1 MTSPV
6 ERDLT
11 PEQTEDFL
19 SLWERA
25 IELSDP
31 NRRDA
36 MEAERAG
43 IWTAETQSRRLA
55 RSVLSGLQQNANVET
70 DAGRELAQAC
80 AALRRTLAPAPTV
93 ATPLRPAQSLTP
105 GPRARTACSAKPN
118 APNTPAWGASLDSL
132 RPARRGPVD
141 PFHRPT
147 RGRRPR

>member
-1 MTSPV
+1 MT
-6 ERDLT
+6 DMT

-55 RSVLSGLQQNANVET
+55 RSVLSDLRRNANVET
-70 DAGRELAQAC
+70 DAGRELAEAC
-80 AALRRTLAPAPTV
+80 VALRSSLDPAPSV
-93 ATPLRPAQSLTP
+93 KPAIRPA
-105 GPRARTACSAKPN
+105 PRSRSANSAKAG
-118 APNTPAWGASLDSL
+118 APNTPAWSAPLESLHRSPKG
-132 RPARRGPVD
+132 PAD
-141 PFHRPT
+141 PFRRPT
-147 RGRRPR
+147 RKAPR